1 MQFHFQEFLHLF
13 LSKSTKA
20 EMDFPVKMKEGGEKS
35 L

>member
-13 LSKSTKA
+13 LSKSKA
-20 EMDFPVKMKEGGEKS
+20 EMDFPVKMKEGGEKT